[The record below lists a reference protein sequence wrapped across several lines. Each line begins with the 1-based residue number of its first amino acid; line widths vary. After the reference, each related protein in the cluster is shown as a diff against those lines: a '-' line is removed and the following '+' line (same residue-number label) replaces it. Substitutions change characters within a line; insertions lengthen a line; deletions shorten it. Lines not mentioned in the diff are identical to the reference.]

1 MRRPGST
8 MAAIRRLF
16 VSAAAL
22 TLAASGLVL
31 GAPAQASGAVGSAY
45 SCSCAQVSLE
55 SLAEDADAVFVG
67 TVDSQSTER
76 GERVYSLRVSD
87 VYSGSPGQTTTV
99 RTPADDAECGMPLR
113 LRRQYMV
120 VGEQTKVHGDVSVTS
135 CSGTRP
141 ISDRTIAAVER
152 ALGPATPY
160 RGVPDRNG
168 GQHGGQGNDDK
179 NADGAN
185 GDAQSQGGSTGDTSG
200 SRSDAHT
207 ATKESNQTQ
216 NENSTSK
223 VVVGVLLALAIGAAF
238 LLPRLRRRHRRGG
251 STSEE

>member
-1 MRRPGST
+1 

-168 GQHGGQGNDDK
+168 GQGNDDK